1 MFWMESHSIAIVVVH
16 DGFIRLSSFIGIIIA
31 ETALIHVQYTN
42 SMCTTK
48 ATAYDTMHPHTLHMQ
63 HTHTPIPNGLSH
75 TFLALYTDFHSL
87 IWGGYIYLYVGMCH
101 VMKQCG
107 VSMFSSLPCAPC
119 KNHFVGHVA
128 SIVYGAIRIH
138 FWCFIVPLLFLYM
151 NKNWTLRIFYQ
162 FCPSFA
168 WPRDRIVSEVLVLCL
183 SFSLPLWEHEDNDEM
198 HFNTLTGNLLSW
210 CAKIAIFKNAIQLWE
225 EDRWRDG
232 RLKSGVVIVGKVHIS
247 ICFFL
252 VKEHFKSV
260 ETCLF

>member
-1 MFWMESHSIAIVVVH
+1 MWACAMWW
-16 DGFIRLSSFIGIIIA
+16 SSA
-31 ETALIHVQYTN
+31 ACL
-42 SMCTTK
+42 C
-48 ATAYDTMHPHTLHMQ
+48 
-63 HTHTPIPNGLSH
+63 
-75 TFLALYTDFHSL
+75 LALY
-87 IWGGYIYLYVGMCH
+87 H
-101 VMKQCG
+101 VHHVKI
-107 VSMFSSLPCAPC
+107 A
-119 KNHFVGHVA
+119 HFVGHVA